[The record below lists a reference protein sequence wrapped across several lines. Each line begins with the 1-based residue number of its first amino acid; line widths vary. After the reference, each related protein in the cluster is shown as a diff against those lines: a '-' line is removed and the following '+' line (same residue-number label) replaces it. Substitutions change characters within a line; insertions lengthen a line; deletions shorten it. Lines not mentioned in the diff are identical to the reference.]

1 MLSFYIQGL
10 TLGLAYVA
18 PIGMQNLFVIN
29 SAMREKLWRVAATAF
44 IVIFWDISLALACFF
59 RNWQIDGSISFDVEG
74 NYCSR

>member
-10 TLGLAYVA
+10 TLGLAYVT

-44 IVIFWDISLALACFF
+44 IHNAGDTSSQHVK
-59 RNWQIDGSISFDVEG
+59 G
-74 NYCSR
+74 